1 MQRGQVSD
9 RRKGKERNQRDPE
22 MIRGEVKKTA
32 VAMTPDMKK
41 KMSVFSTCLHLS
53 EWEGMRP
60 LELISI

>member
-1 MQRGQVSD
+1 MSD

-22 MIRGEVKKTA
+22 MMGGEVKKTA
-32 VAMTPDMKK
+32 GAMKPDMKK
-41 KMSVFSTCLHLS
+41 KMSVFSACLHLS